1 MPTQEIVLSDK
12 EKEII
17 KEVQQLHGFA
27 TEAETMEYLAK
38 QRIKKVLYKLAGQEI
53 KNSRHLF

>member
-12 EKEII
+12 EKEIVQ
-17 KEVQQLHGFA
+17 EVQQLHGFE

-38 QRIKKVLYKLAGQEI
+38 QRIKEVLYKLAGQEI